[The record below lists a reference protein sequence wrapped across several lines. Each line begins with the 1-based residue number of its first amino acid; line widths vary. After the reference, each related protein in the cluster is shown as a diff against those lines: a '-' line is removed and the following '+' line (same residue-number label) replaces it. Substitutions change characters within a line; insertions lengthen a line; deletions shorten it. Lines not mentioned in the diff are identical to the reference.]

1 MFKGSFVSKH
11 AANSAEVVS
20 LRAESKKL
28 YEHYRL
34 QFEIQC
40 SDHKADEHPDLGQDT
55 GFQEYSALIMVKRHF
70 AVLNDAYVGMFGG
83 FGYIS
88 NFPKFENRDW
98 ADRDLESNIG
108 HSHITGNIGMAIGK
122 DWHVYKSWDIRTE
135 IRAIHLSDPLSTD
148 RGKNLMGGSIGL
160 TYHL

>member
-1 MFKGSFVSKH
+1 MLKRLLLVFLILFVYSNVYSAEEKFIEKVGIDYRYYEDSMFKGSFVSKH

-55 GFQEYSALIMVKRHF
+55 GFQEYSTLVMVKRHF
-70 AVLNDAYVGMFGG
+70 AVLNDAYVGVFGG

-122 DWHVYKSWDIRTE
+122 D
-135 IRAIHLSDPLSTD
+135 
-148 RGKNLMGGSIGL
+148 
-160 TYHL
+160 